1 MEKVDFD
8 NYSDNY
14 DEIMNNQLSSFE
26 GDVSYFAEYKI
37 IETKKALSTV
47 PKSILDFGCGVGR
60 NMGFLSKHFS
70 NSELFGC
77 DISSKSIL
85 LARKEIKNV
94 TFFELGQDII
104 NQKFD
109 LIFISNVFHHIAVDE
124 RPTVLTEQIIP
135 LLNENGNLIIFEH
148 NPYNPITLRIVANCE
163 FDADAELIKKKELIK
178 ILSNNN
184 FIKLSSGYI
193 HFFPS
198 NIGFMFKFE
207 KLLKWFFLGAQYFCM
222 FKKNQTNK

>member
-124 RPTVLTEQIIP
+124 RQTVLTEQIIP

-148 NPYNPITLRIVANCE
+148 NPYNPVTRYLVATCP
-163 FDADAELIKKKELIK
+163 FDKDAILLYKRELKKLLKK
-178 ILSNNN
+178 NNLN
-184 FIKLSSGYI
+184 FIGDAYTL
-193 HFFPS
+193 FFPS
-198 NIGFMFKFE
+198 MLKMLRPLE
-207 KLLKWFFLGAQYFCM
+207 KYLKYIPLGGQYFVH
-222 FKKNQTNK
+222 FQKQ